1 MAGKRM
7 IMRWMI
13 YNTDG
18 CYKIDDNEMHIGD
31 NEMLM
36 LSDELELVFFVLC
49 KVDSYTIRRVK

>member
-1 MAGKRM
+1 M

-36 LSDELELVFFVLC
+36 LSDELELCFFVLC

>member
-1 MAGKRM
+1 M

-36 LSDELELVFFVLC
+36 LSDELELLLPTTYC
-49 KVDSYTIRRVK
+49 DSGSGEGRDTVTVT